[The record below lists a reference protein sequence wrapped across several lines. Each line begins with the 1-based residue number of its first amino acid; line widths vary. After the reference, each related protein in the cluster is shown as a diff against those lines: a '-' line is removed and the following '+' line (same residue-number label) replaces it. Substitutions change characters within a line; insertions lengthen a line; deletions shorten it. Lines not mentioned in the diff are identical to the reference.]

1 MLRSADIASAE
12 ETMARAACRYSC
24 IGRGVQ
30 RANSVAAPGDE
41 VLVSHSADESSQG
54 PRLNNHDQDALA
66 SLSARLVGGVEA
78 GNAMG
83 EGLVSV
89 IAETRRDEVLVSHST
104 HEASQGPRHNN
115 YSGGS

>member
-12 ETMARAACRYSC
+12 ETMERAACRYSC

-115 YSGGS
+115 HSE